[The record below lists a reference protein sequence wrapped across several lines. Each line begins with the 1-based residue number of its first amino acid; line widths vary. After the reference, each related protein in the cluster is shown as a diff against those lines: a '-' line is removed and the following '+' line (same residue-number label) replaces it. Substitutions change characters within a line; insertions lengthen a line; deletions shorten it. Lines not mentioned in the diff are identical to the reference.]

1 MLLIGIKFD
10 IMQCMN
16 SKQRKTLARIFEKP
30 IPKSLEWADIESLL
44 IALGAECVNRGGSM
58 VSFFM
63 NGERADFHRPH
74 PAKEAKP
81 YQVRCAREFLDL
93 IGVKP

>member
-1 MLLIGIKFD
+1 
-10 IMQCMN
+10 MN

-30 IPKSLEWADIESLL
+30 VPKSLDWADIESLL

-63 NGERADFHRPH
+63 RGERADFHRPH
-74 PAKEAKP
+74 PARQAKP